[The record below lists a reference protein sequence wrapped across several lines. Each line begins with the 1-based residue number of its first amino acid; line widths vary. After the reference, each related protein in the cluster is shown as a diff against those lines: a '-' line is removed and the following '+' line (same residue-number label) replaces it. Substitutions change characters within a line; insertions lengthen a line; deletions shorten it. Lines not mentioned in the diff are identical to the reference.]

1 MQFEDKTTAM
11 DQIFMIEVYVKKII
25 LKIDPPV
32 KDEYELAQEAEEKR
46 KEAEALAALEAA
58 LLAKQKKKKKKP
70 AAKKKGKKGKK
81 KKEPPMPSEEEMK
94 YMQTCTMEMN
104 CLPVFN
110 FVVAHDNFVAPPPP
124 PPPPKKGKGKKKAKP
139 KPKKKG
145 KKGKKKPIPWK
156 IVLPSEPLPQPPF
169 FGVGNSVMF
178 LERPSKLEE
187 TLRKTPIYITVYNRD
202 QEFGCTGFCI
212 VEWHKSFFDCLQR
225 AADLNPV
232 NYDLAEFRD
241 SRKPEMVTNTVEM
254 VRPLQCEEDL
264 KASGEVEF
272 YIRLTCLGSRVIS
285 YFVALPE
292 MERIPGRKY
301 LYDDLRVKDL
311 EVVRHWDGTV
321 IDEVPPVA
329 YFFTAPDITREPIRP
344 PEELVQYE
352 DFVAPFTRSE
362 LAILAMGFPKGPC
375 GGTNC
380 PTRMEYRGSQHQ
392 FIPGEYQKGKYQHG
406 QFVNKRDVHGPCGRI
421 DCPLAK
427 KVRTYLCTEGSYK
440 PCMKPCCKDYY

>member
-1 MQFEDKTTAM
+1 M
-11 DQIFMIEVYVKKII
+11 DQIFMIEVFVKKIV
-25 LKIDPPV
+25 LKVTPPE
-32 KDEYELAQEAEEKR
+32 KDAYELAQEAEEKR

-58 LLAKQKKKKKKP
+58 LLAKLS
-70 AAKKKGKKGKK
+70 KKKGGGAKNKGNKGKK
-81 KKEPPMPSEEEMK
+81 KKEPPQPSEEELK

-104 CLPVFN
+104 CLPVFD
-110 FVVAHDNFVAPPPP
+110 FIVAHDNFVAPPPP
-124 PPPPKKGKGKKKAKP
+124 PPPDKKKKGKAAKP

-145 KKGKKKPIPWK
+145 KKEKVIPWK

-169 FGVGNSVMF
+169 FGVGNSIMF
-178 LERPSKLEE
+178 LARPSTLEE
-187 TLRKTPIYITVYNRD
+187 TLRKTPIYITVWNRD

-212 VEWHKSFFDCLQR
+212 VEWHESFFDCLQR

-232 NYDLAEFRD
+232 NYDSAEYRD
-241 SRKPEMVTNTVEM
+241 TRKSEMVTNTVEM

-301 LYDDLRVKDL
+301 LYDDLKVKDL

-344 PEELVQYE
+344 VEELVQYE
-352 DFVAPFTRSE
+352 EFVAPFTRSE
-362 LAILAMGFPKGPC
+362 LAILSMGFPKGPC

-380 PTRMEYRGSQHQ
+380 LKRMEYRGSQHQ
-392 FIPGEYQKGKYQHG
+392 FIRGEYVKGKYQHG

-427 KVRTYLCTEGSYK
+427 KVRAYLCTEGSYK

>member
-1 MQFEDKTTAM
+1 ME
-11 DQIFMIEVYVKKII
+11 QIFMIEVFVKKII
-25 LKIDPPV
+25 LKVEPPE
-32 KDEYELAQEAEEKR
+32 KDEYELAQEAEEAR
-46 KEAEALAALEAA
+46 KEAELLAALEAA
-58 LLAKQKKKKKKP
+58 LAAKKKKKGGKKGGG
-70 AAKKKGKKGKK
+70 KKKGKKGKK
-81 KKEPPMPSEEEMK
+81 GKKPPPGPSEEEMK
-94 YMQTCTMEMN
+94 FMQTCSMQMN
-104 CLPVFN
+104 CLPIFD
-110 FVVAHDNFVAPPPP
+110 FIVAHDNFVAPPPP
-124 PPPPKKGKGKKKAKP
+124 PPPPKKGKKKNKP
-139 KPKKKG
+139 KPKPKKG
-145 KKGKKKPIPWK
+145 KKGKKGKVIPWK
-156 IVLPSEPLPQPPF
+156 IILPSEPLPQPPY

-178 LERPSKLEE
+178 IDRPSKLEE
-187 TLRKTPIYITVYNRD
+187 TLRKTPIYITVWNRD
-202 QEFGCTGFCI
+202 QDFSCTGFCI
-212 VEWHKSFFDCLQR
+212 VEWHKSFFECLQK
-225 AADLNPV
+225 AADWNPV
-232 NYDLAEFRD
+232 NFDQGEFRD
-241 SRKPEMVTNTVEM
+241 TTRPIMMTNTVEM

-272 YIRLTCLGSRVIS
+272 YIRLTCLGNRVIS

-321 IDEVPPVA
+321 IDDVPPVA

-344 PEELVQYE
+344 VEELVMYE

-380 PTRMEYRGSQHQ
+380 LKRMEYRGSQHQ
-392 FIPGEYQKGKYQHG
+392 FIRGEYVKGKYHHG

-427 KVRTYLCTEGSYK
+427 KVRTFLCADGSYK